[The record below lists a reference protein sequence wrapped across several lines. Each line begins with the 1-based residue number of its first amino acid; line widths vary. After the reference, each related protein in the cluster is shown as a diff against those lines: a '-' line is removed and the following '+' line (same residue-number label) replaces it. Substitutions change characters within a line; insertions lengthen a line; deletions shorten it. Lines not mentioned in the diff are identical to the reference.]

1 MGYLCR
7 IRIQNFEVDLRY
19 GHIELPLFAIEEDSA
34 NFLYRCTERLVEYS
48 LKGVCLVEQNYQ
60 WEKKTSEGNTFVVL
74 HAVAIASAQKNKGS
88 LEAESIVRAAS
99 TRVRF
104 RLSTTPF
111 RSGVRG
117 VDV

>member
-1 MGYLCR
+1 MAAVTM
-7 IRIQNFEVDLRY
+7 ELRWWR
-19 GHIELPLFAIEEDSA
+19 DSGGGSV
-34 NFLYRCTERLVEYS
+34 VEKG
-48 LKGVCLVEQNYQ
+48 KGVVAVGGCEIGAEECATKDV
-60 WEKKTSEGNTFVVL
+60 K
-74 HAVAIASAQKNKGS
+74 HAVAITSAQKNKGS

-111 RSGVRG
+111 YSGVRG